1 MAIMKST
8 CKVNDKY
15 GVEVGE
21 YAIILENN
29 AVIFK
34 SFEGQPDNFDVIP
47 DDSGEIDV
55 TDESMEFA
63 ELSNEKM
70 VELQK
75 FATDNNVSMN
85 EISTSPD
92 DEEDE

>member
-1 MAIMKST
+1 MAKMKST

-34 SFEGQPDNFDVIP
+34 SFEGQPENYEIVS

-55 TDESMEFA
+55 TDDAMEFA
-63 ELSNEKM
+63 ELSNGKM
-70 VELQK
+70 SELQK
-75 FATDNNVSMN
+75 YAADNDVDIT
-85 EISTSPD
+85 EVSTSPD
-92 DEEDE
+92 DEEEE